1 MGRIRRRP
9 SHILKRHRDER
20 DGGEKAQPQKQGPLP
35 YCKRHQF
42 CTANNPS
49 GISEN
54 LMSQLWIPTWI
65 PFASELKWT
74 DLTAWEGGEKFIFS
88 ITIISIYSLTNHVS
102 LVSGLDSI
110 GIRSSHIPLEE
121 SDTYENKQIKRGW
134 GEGERGYSTR
144 HRIVCG
150 WKRL

>member
-49 GISEN
+49 GIHIGEPN
-54 LMSQLWIPTWI
+54 VTIVDP
-65 PFASELKWT
+65 
-74 DLTAWEGGEKFIFS
+74 DL
-88 ITIISIYSLTNHVS
+88 
-102 LVSGLDSI
+102 
-110 GIRSSHIPLEE
+110 
-121 SDTYENKQIKRGW
+121 DTFCVRTEMN
-134 GEGERGYSTR
+134 
-144 HRIVCG
+144 
-150 WKRL
+150 